1 MEEQWIFKISF
12 INVGN
17 GDAIL
22 VQVKDENYRSGC
34 FVMVIDAGS
43 GEPEEYENASTG
55 RLRASDFME
64 RAGIDHIDV
73 LANTHIH
80 EDHTCGMEEVIARW
94 KPTVFWQPF
103 PVELFRRMK
112 PLEAEAAASESGRK
126 FRAALNSYQR
136 ICTEV
141 LATGGDIRQLVRQEK
156 IQAAG
161 KLHIRVLGPTQEAV
175 NGQTKRLH
183 MLYEAHKSG
192 EETEE
197 MERKLDAEM
206 NDTSLILYLEY
217 AGHTFLLPGDTQR
230 SGYGN
235 CKGELKAEV
244 FKVGHHGQENSMDE
258 KLLKA
263 IAPRY
268 AMICASSDR
277 RYDSAAPQVLK
288 MLHQAGTELYFTD
301 VPNVPPFTDKLKP
314 HCGVCA
320 EILHNGSMSV
330 KYLL

>member
-22 VQVKDENYRSGC
+22 VQVKDQDYRSGC
-34 FVMVIDAGS
+34 FVMVVDAGS
-43 GEPEEYENASTG
+43 GEQEEYENTATG
-55 RLRASDFME
+55 RVRMSEFME
-64 RAGIDHIDV
+64 QAGIDHVDV
-73 LANTHIH
+73 LVNTHIH
-80 EDHTCGMEEVIARW
+80 EDHICGMEEVVARW

-103 PVELFRRMK
+103 PVELFRKMK
-112 PLEAEAAASESGRK
+112 TLETEMAISESGRK

-136 ICTEV
+136 ICMEV
-141 LATGGDIRQLVRQEK
+141 LAAGGDLRQLVRQEE
-156 IQAAG
+156 IQVAG
-161 KLHIRVLGPTQEAV
+161 KLHIKVLGPTQEAV
-175 NGQTKRLH
+175 NEQMKRLH

-197 MERKLDAEM
+197 IERKLDAEM
-206 NDTSLILYLEY
+206 NDTSLILYLEC
-217 AGHTFLLPGDTQR
+217 AGHTFLLPGDTQS
-230 SGYGN
+230 SGYGA
-235 CKGELKAEV
+235 CKEKMKAEV

-258 KLLKA
+258 KLLEA
-263 IAPRY
+263 ITPSY

-288 MLHQAGTELYFTD
+288 MLYQAGAELCFTD
-301 VPNVPPFTDKLKP
+301 TPNVPPFTDELKP